1 MVLFRKSVRRSSD
14 TDIPGVAP
22 GGEVLP
28 LLGFALTPG
37 SVLQRAEEQQARG
50 SAGAERHRD
59 RGDSELVSASPG
71 DQASPPPTAATDPVL
86 VPGVT
91 AWGWGAAGMETPPW
105 SRG

>member
-1 MVLFRKSVRRSSD
+1 MLS
-14 TDIPGVAP
+14 
-22 GGEVLP
+22 

-50 SAGAERHRD
+50 SAGAERHGD

-71 DQASPPPTAATDPVL
+71 GQASLPPMAATDPVL

-91 AWGWGAAGMETPPW
+91 AWGWGAAGMETPPR